1 MGSELVVNAK
11 EKDTGVIVDSSMK
24 TCIQHAAAIK
34 KKKRN
39 KKVGDIERGTDRE

>member
-1 MGSELVVNAK
+1 MSSELVVTAK
-11 EKDTGVIVDSSMK
+11 EKDTGIIVNSSMK
-24 TCIQHAAAIK
+24 TCIQHAAAI